1 VKSCIKCQLFEP
13 LKTQAPVM
21 TPIRVSEPLEL
32 VGIDLVG
39 PLAESNGHKYVLT
52 MTDYF
57 TKVSEINYLLNKF
70 IENDSLL
77 PPVILYATSFLMIF
91 IILKGCRFSLKVNSL
106 PPPLKIIFCPRNY
119 VNNF

>member
-1 VKSCIKCQLFEP
+1 
-13 LKTQAPVM
+13 M

-57 TKVSEINYLLNKF
+57 TKVSL
-70 IENDSLL
+70 
-77 PPVILYATSFLMIF
+77 
-91 IILKGCRFSLKVNSL
+91 
-106 PPPLKIIFCPRNY
+106 
-119 VNNF
+119 